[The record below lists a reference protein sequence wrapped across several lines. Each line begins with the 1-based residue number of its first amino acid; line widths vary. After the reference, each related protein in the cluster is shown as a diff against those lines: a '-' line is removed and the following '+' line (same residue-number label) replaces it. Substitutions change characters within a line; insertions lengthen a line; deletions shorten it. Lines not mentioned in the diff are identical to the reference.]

1 MSEFLDEINPN
12 IYEQFV
18 KRHPD
23 TSSDSKLPEK
33 EGNLEEEGENKTSQY
48 DGGQNDQIPDKS
60 HNTREIVLV
69 DWYGKDDPENPQNWP
84 SSRKLLV
91 TFQICILNFGIYI
104 GSSIYTPGE
113 LSVMEEFGAS
123 EIVATLGLSLFVLY
137 AFLNPTKFH

>member
-1 MSEFLDEINPN
+1 MSEFPDQINPN

-18 KRHPD
+18 KRHTD

-33 EGNLEEEGENKTSQY
+33 AGDLEEESENKTFQH
-48 DGGQNDQIPDKS
+48 DGQNDQIPDGGQ
-60 HNTREIVLV
+60 NTRDIVLV
-69 DWYGKDDPENPQNWP
+69 DWYGKDDPENPQNWS

-113 LSVMEEFGAS
+113 LSVMEDFGAS

-137 AFLNPTKFH
+137 VPLNPTELH